1 MVSYFFSQGVD
12 VNLRDIDGLIVL
24 YYVLKEGY
32 VIIVKVLIDKG
43 SDFMFINDKSVLE
56 FYEVDLLKLFVCKGF
71 IVVL

>member
-1 MVSYFFSQGVD
+1 M
-12 VNLRDIDGLIVL
+12 IVL